1 MKMWCSW
8 KVHFYGL
15 LMLGLVSCQNGDA
28 NPVVEGSGTGS
39 GEEQIATTTWISSTK
54 RLSTTV
60 KPEDTTTDA
69 GSGDDEDTNTTK
81 TVTPFTTTVRPT
93 TRPTD
98 DEDGSGSGSGVNEKY
113 TPEPVITVAGVTTT
127 SRPEDT
133 TESSDDVTTESSTGI
148 STRRKIDK
156 DTKKFTPGTTMETT
170 TTESNFIENGIST
183 AEPKTEGASQPW
195 NEIEIINSPTTKTN
209 QPTRSRTTTEMSN
222 SADKKDKRTRG
233 GENETE
239 DDINGNIAKQVGRE
253 KGSDPSLYIKIGIIV
268 GAVLGAVLIVYIIV
282 LLVHRLRKKD
292 EGSYSLEEPIT
303 GYVKQEP
310 GSPVSGKEY
319 FA

>member
-1 MKMWCSW
+1 
-8 KVHFYGL
+8 
-15 LMLGLVSCQNGDA
+15 MLGLVSCQNGDV

-39 GEEQIATTTWISSTK
+39 GEEQIATTTWISSTR

-69 GSGDDEDTNTTK
+69 GSGDDEDTNTNK
-81 TVTPFTTTVRPT
+81 TVTRFTTTVRPT
-93 TRPTD
+93 QPTD

-113 TPEPVITVAGVTTT
+113 TPEPVITVAGATTT

-133 TESSDDVTTESSTGI
+133 TESSADVTTESSTGI
-148 STRRKIDK
+148 STRPKIDK
-156 DTKKFTPGTTMETT
+156 DTKNVTPGTTMETT
-170 TTESNFIENGIST
+170 TTESNFIQDETST
-183 AEPKTEGASQPW
+183 AEPRTEGASEPW

-209 QPTRSRTTTEMSN
+209 PPTRSRTTTRMSN
-222 SADKKDKRTRG
+222 SVDKKDKRTRG

-239 DDINGNIAKQVGRE
+239 DDSNGNIAKQVGRE
-253 KGSDPSLYIKIGIIV
+253 KDSDPSLYVKIGIIV